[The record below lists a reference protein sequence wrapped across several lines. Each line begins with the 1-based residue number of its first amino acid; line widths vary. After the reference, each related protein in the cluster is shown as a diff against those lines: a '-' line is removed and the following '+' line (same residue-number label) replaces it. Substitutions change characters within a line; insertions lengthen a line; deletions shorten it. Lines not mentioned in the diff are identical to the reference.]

1 MDRMEYFVRHIGEFS
16 GSVILILA
24 LLIGLSIGW
33 FLRGQITLNGAM
45 NEQVRAEVS

>member
-1 MDRMEYFVRHIGEFS
+1 MEYFVRQIGEFS

-33 FLRGQITLNGAM
+33 FLRGQMNINSAFRL
-45 NEQVRAEVS
+45 NEQVSR